1 MESDRPYHFPYL
13 PQSDR
18 LNIHIAFLLGNCTGD
33 SLKAGMLGILFIAPF
48 MEIPMFKFKYLVMLK
63 VYAMLQVSSCMAYV
77 SVHIVGRQSKPRN
90 SDFYQNDF
98 LSSQEYQTNVAHSD
112 KFS

>member
-1 MESDRPYHFPYL
+1 
-13 PQSDR
+13 
-18 LNIHIAFLLGNCTGD
+18 
-33 SLKAGMLGILFIAPF
+33 
-48 MEIPMFKFKYLVMLK
+48 MLK